1 MSARQCLQKGAHME
15 SARGCL
21 GGVAML
27 FFGATVLIGWP
38 MVIFPVLA
46 GESPSVD
53 IGILVAWTVGSLI
66 VMRVAGGPGWG
77 IAPQPNATQPTV
89 TNADTAPR
97 SGTNESLLPGD
108 WSGALARKGL
118 GNSEVQEILTR
129 AYDTW
134 QLGETLPDRQRVFH
148 AFKLTPLHSV
158 KVVVLGQDPYPTRG
172 QADGLA
178 FSVQPGTSAPYSLAR
193 VFSNLESDN
202 AASFTRPSGGD
213 LTQWAQNGVLLLNA
227 ALTVREHAPG
237 SHSDYWRGFTRG
249 VLEVV
254 NEKIDP
260 VVFLL
265 WGDDAIAL
273 ADTVR
278 INESKHRVIRSTHP
292 RREESSRYPRFADTR
307 PFSEA
312 NQFLRSRGRDEVDWA
327 L

>member
-1 MSARQCLQKGAHME
+1 ME

-21 GGVAML
+21 GGAAML
-27 FFGATVLIGWP
+27 IFGATVLIGWVM
-38 MVIFPVLA
+38 MVILPVLA
-46 GESPSVD
+46 GEPPLGD

-66 VMRVAGGPGWG
+66 VWRVAGGSGWG
-77 IAPQPNATQPTV
+77 LAPEPNATQPTV
-89 TNADTAPR
+89 TSAEAAPR
-97 SGTNESLLPGD
+97 SVTSGSLLPGD
-108 WSGALARKGL
+108 WSGSLARKGL

-129 AYDTW
+129 AYATW
-134 QLGETLPDRQRVFH
+134 QPGEILPDRRRVFR
-148 AFKLTPLHSV
+148 AFELTPLHSV

-213 LTQWAQNGVLLLNA
+213 LTQWAQHGVLLLNA
-227 ALTVREHAPG
+227 ALTVREDAPG

-265 WGDDAIAL
+265 WGADAIAL